1 MEKGYWKKVFLSA
14 AVYYAVIST
23 FIFIV
28 YLMGANS
35 IYDPAFSVV
44 RMLFALGFC
53 LMFAIANSVLP
64 SENLNG
70 FWKLVI
76 HAGLTIGGF
85 LALVYAPMVADC
97 KHQSPEYTAP
107 NVFVALGI
115 VIVLYAIGYGIY
127 FTISSKKAKKKN
139 TKSEYKSLY
148 RDKK

>member
-1 MEKGYWKKVFLSA
+1 MEKGYWKKIFLA
-14 AVYYAVIST
+14 AAAYYAVIST

-28 YLMGANS
+28 YLMGSNS

-44 RMLFALGFC
+44 RMLFTLGFC
-53 LMFAIANSVLP
+53 VIFAIANSFLP
-64 SENLNG
+64 LEKLNG
-70 FWKLVI
+70 FWKLII
-76 HAGLTIGGF
+76 HAGLTVGGF
-85 LALVYAPMVADC
+85 LALIYAPMVADG

-127 FTISSKKAKKKN
+127 FAISSKKAKKKN

-148 RDKK
+148 RNKK